1 MLSRPSPPPQ
11 EPSPNPCPPSL
22 GLAQHGAPDLRGGTA
37 AQPGGLA
44 RLLGG
49 PQSHSG
55 PPLLNTQ
62 SISHQSQ
69 QAAAAASDLSPT
81 GQGGAPADG
90 HGAPR
95 QRLQPLPAEPPPQ
108 RRSRPLNPQ
117 AAAFVLP
124 GSPEADVG
132 GRGESSSQPAAAST
146 AQPLVS
152 GVLRS
157 GQAGAGLR
165 AGSGGGRAGRGHVPM
180 TAANHL
186 LNFKYESNVRP
197 AGTARSPAAVP
208 TRRGRQRYR
217 APAYD
222 RELFLQANFRFLVSD
237 LGDYAA
243 HAADPDR
250 PIDWGDVAAVY
261 VAMAAQAGAGPPQC
275 PICLDAPLL
284 CPQITACGHVFC
296 FPCILRHLLDDSS
309 HPEETAG
316 GRRPPG
322 EHFRRC
328 PLCAALVGTKDL
340 RTAVLRSFQTP
351 QVGDTVRFALLQ
363 RSKVTTACFER
374 AELGPGVAPPAA
386 FPRASQGGGCHLYSK
401 LTLTDDAGGATE
413 AAASEL
419 TSWAEAAQAGGGAED
434 LARLPYIFAAM
445 DQLKERQQAWT
456 EHRASEFLASSPPV
470 RQRILAQARAT
481 ALPQASAS
489 GGVLAA
495 RGKVKE
501 AVLEG
506 AAPGSDVAAAAAEAM
521 ASLRRV
527 AAWTYDSA
535 FSDDEEGSRTTLTHP
550 NPGKAELEHVE
561 EEDKGRREEEGRQR
575 GEASSGGKESDERGY
590 YAFYQ
595 ASDGQSLVLHPLVMR
610 CLLSHYGSYDALP
623 LSLESRLVE
632 AEVLTQTEGL
642 RRKYRFLSHLPLTAA
657 FTLCEVDLGPLLPPA
672 ALAPLLDELQQRRD
686 RRRRRARQEQE
697 EQLRHKRAEAA
708 EVAAA
713 AAATAALHLPKGQDF
728 AATLDGFPG
737 AWPPDSEGTSPPS
750 AADMPPLGGGN
761 TSDGVLGAAP
771 PAGVPIVAAPRMS
784 FSRVAELGFASGL
797 DAPGLQQRNAA
808 TPSDSDGDGS
818 SLAASPVNSGWGEQ
832 QISFADAIQ
841 VSRSLSSEPAVPAAT
856 VSGKKGRRGSKVLLS
871 TGSSRRY

>member
-1 MLSRPSPPPQ
+1 MQSRAQ
-11 EPSPNPCPPSL
+11 E
-22 GLAQHGAPDLRGGTA
+22 GR
-37 AQPGGLA
+37 
-44 RLLGG
+44 
-49 PQSHSG
+49 
-55 PPLLNTQ
+55 
-62 SISHQSQ
+62 SQ
-69 QAAAAASDLSPT
+69 
-81 GQGGAPADG
+81 
-90 HGAPR
+90 
-95 QRLQPLPAEPPPQ
+95 
-108 RRSRPLNPQ
+108 
-117 AAAFVLP
+117 
-124 GSPEADVG
+124 
-132 GRGESSSQPAAAST
+132 
-146 AQPLVS
+146 
-152 GVLRS
+152 
-157 GQAGAGLR
+157 GQAGWLT
-165 AGSGGGRAGRGHVPM
+165 GSLPR
-180 TAANHL
+180 
-186 LNFKYESNVRP
+186 
-197 AGTARSPAAVP
+197 
-208 TRRGRQRYR
+208 
-217 APAYD
+217 
-222 RELFLQANFRFLVSD
+222 LQANFRFLVSD

-243 HAADPDR
+243 HVADPDR
-250 PIDWGDVAAVY
+250 PIDWGDVAAVD
-261 VAMAAQAGAGPPQC
+261 VAVAAPAGAGPPQC
-275 PICLDAPLL
+275 PICLDAPPL

-296 FPCILRHLLDDSS
+296 FPCILHHLLDDGS
-309 HPEETAG
+309 HGEEVG

-340 RTAVLRSFQTP
+340 RTAVLQSFQTP
-351 QVGDTVRFALLQ
+351 QVGDTVRFVLLQ

-401 LTLTDDAGGATE
+401 LTLTDDAGGAAD

-470 RQRILAQARAT
+470 QQRILAQARAT

-489 GGVLAA
+489 GGVSAA

-501 AVLEG
+501 AVLGG
-506 AAPGSDVAAAAAEAM
+506 AAPGLDVAAAAAEAM
-521 ASLRRV
+521 ASLRRE

-535 FSDDEEGSRTTLTHP
+535 FSDDEEGGRTTLTYP
-550 NPGKAELEHVE
+550 DPSKAELERVE
-561 EEDKGRREEEGRQR
+561 EEDGGRREEEGRQR
-575 GEASSGGKESDERGY
+575 DEASSGGEESDERGY

-672 ALAPLLDELQQRRD
+672 ALAPFLDELQQRRD

-697 EQLRHKRAEAA
+697 EQLRRKRAEAA

-713 AAATAALHLPKGQDF
+713 AAALHLPKGHDF
-728 AATLDGFPG
+728 AATLEGFPG
-737 AWPPDSEGTSPPS
+737 AWPSDSEGTSSQS
-750 AADMPPLGGGN
+750 AADMPPLGSGSTG
-761 TSDGVLGAAP
+761 DGLGGAAP
-771 PAGVPIVAAPRMS
+771 SAGVPMVAVPRVS

-808 TPSDSDGDGS
+808 TPGDSDGDGS

-832 QISFADAIQ
+832 RVSFADAIQ
-841 VSRSLSSEPAVPAAT
+841 VPRSQPVVPAAT
-856 VSGKKGRRGSKVLLS
+856 VSGKKGRRGSKVLMS

>member
-22 GLAQHGAPDLRGGTA
+22 GLAQHGAPDLRGGAA

-55 PPLLNTQ
+55 PPSLNTHA
-62 SISHQSQ
+62 ISQSQ
-69 QAAAAASDLSPT
+69 QIAAAASDLSPA

-124 GSPEADVG
+124 GSPEADDG
-132 GRGESSSQPAAAST
+132 GRRGESSSHPAAASP

-152 GVLRS
+152 AGLRS
-157 GQAGAGLR
+157 GQPGAGLR
-165 AGSGGGRAGRGHVPM
+165 AGSGGGRAGRGHVPV

-208 TRRGRQRYR
+208 TRRGRQRHR

-243 HAADPDR
+243 HVADPDR
-250 PIDWGDVAAVY
+250 PIDWGDVAAVD
-261 VAMAAQAGAGPPQC
+261 VAVAAPAGAGPPQC
-275 PICLDAPLL
+275 PICLDAPPL

-296 FPCILRHLLDDSS
+296 FPCILRHLLDDGS
-309 HPEETAG
+309 HGEEAAG

-340 RTAVLRSFQTP
+340 RTAMLRSFQTP

-401 LTLTDDAGGATE
+401 LTLTDDAGGAAD

-489 GGVLAA
+489 GRALAA

-501 AVLEG
+501 AVLGG
-506 AAPGSDVAAAAAEAM
+506 ALPASDVAAAAAEAM

-535 FSDDEEGSRTTLTHP
+535 FSDDGEGGRTTLPHP
-550 NPGKAELEHVE
+550 DAGKAELERVE
-561 EEDKGRREEEGRQR
+561 EEDGGRREEEGRQR
-575 GEASSGGKESDERGY
+575 GEASSGGEESDERGY

-595 ASDGQSLVLHPLVMR
+595 ASDGQSLVLHPLIMR
-610 CLLSHYGSYDALP
+610 CLLSHYGSYDTLP

-657 FTLCEVDLGPLLPPA
+657 FTLCEVDLGPLLPPG
-672 ALAPLLDELQQRRD
+672 ALAPFLDELQQRRD

-697 EQLRHKRAEAA
+697 EQLRRKRTEAA
-708 EVAAA
+708 EAAA
-713 AAATAALHLPKGQDF
+713 AAAAAAALHFPKGQDF

-737 AWPPDSEGTSPPS
+737 AWPSDSEGTSPPI
-750 AADMPPLGGGN
+750 AADMPPLGGGG
-761 TSDGVLGAAP
+761 TGDGLGGAAP
-771 PAGVPIVAAPRMS
+771 PAGVPIVAVPRVS

-818 SLAASPVNSGWGEQ
+818 SLGASPNNSGWGEQ
-832 QISFADAIQ
+832 RVSFADAIQ
-841 VSRSLSSEPAVPAAT
+841 VPRSEPVVPAAT
-856 VSGKKGRRGSKVLLS
+856 ASGKKGRRGSKVLLS